1 MSSSV
6 RELIKDVIETP
17 GALGMLA
24 IGSLLLLAS
33 WIADSPLRVGTLILL
48 DLAAIGLL
56 LYTIGVLPLGV
67 VPL

>member
-1 MSSSV
+1 MSDTL

-17 GALGMLA
+17 GAVGMLA
-24 IGSLLLLAS
+24 IGSLLVLAS

-56 LYTIGVLPLGV
+56 LYTIGVLPLRV